1 MTNSHDESVT
11 VPWCDADT
19 HTFDHPFGFYIHVPF
34 CSSRCGYCDF
44 NTYTLDTYPG
54 SDPTGQWVDTAQQ
67 EIRMGAQLAA
77 QNGLDLPPVDTIFVG
92 GGTPSL
98 LGDKLVELL
107 KTVRTEF
114 GIARNAEITA
124 EANPESTSP
133 ALFDAWRAGG
143 VNRISLGMQ
152 SAEPRILKLLDR
164 QHTPERAS
172 AAIKEA
178 TAAGFEHLNL
188 DVIYGTPGESADE
201 VVHSLETVLET
212 EVDHVSA
219 YALTVEPGTALFR
232 KVRRGEIPPV
242 DEDIQASRYLAIDK
256 ILYSAG
262 FRWYEISNWAKLGED
277 GSTRSSRCRH
287 NMGYWT
293 GGNWWAVGP
302 GAHGYLGGVR
312 WSIRKNPRRYAELMA
327 AGRYPADWCEVLS
340 DEERLEETIMLQL
353 RVAEGLPAEVLNA
366 AQSQVA
372 EQAVL
377 DGLAT
382 WEGEPRS
389 LVLTRRGRLLADGIV
404 TNLLVA

>member
-1 MTNSHDESVT
+1 MTTSCDAVT
-11 VPWCDADT
+11 VPWGKADRD
-19 HTFDHPFGFYIHVPF
+19 TFNRPFGFYIHVPF
-34 CSSRCGYCDF
+34 CTSRCGYCDF
-44 NTYTLDTYPG
+44 NTYALDTYPG
-54 SDPTGQWVDTAQQ
+54 TDPIGTWVQTAQQ

-77 QNGLDLPPVDTIFVG
+77 QNGLTLPAVDTIFVG

-98 LGDKLVELL
+98 LGARLVQLL
-107 KTVRTEF
+107 ETVRTEF
-114 GIARNAEITA
+114 GIARDAEITA

-133 ALFDAWRAGG
+133 ALFDAWRAAG

-152 SAEPRILKLLDR
+152 SSEPRILNLLDR

-201 VVHSLETVLET
+201 VARSLETVLET
-212 EVDHVSA
+212 DVDHVSA

-232 KVRRGEIPPV
+232 NVRRGEIPPI
-242 DEDIQASRYLAIDK
+242 DEDIQASRYLDVDT
-256 ILYSAG
+256 ILHSAG
-262 FRWYEISNWAKLGED
+262 FGWYEISNWAKWDDD
-277 GSTRSSRCRH
+277 GTTKHSRCRH

-302 GAHGYLGGVR
+302 GAHGYLGGIR

-327 AGRYPADWCEVLS
+327 AGNYPADWCEVLS
-340 DEERLEETIMLQL
+340 AEEQREESIMLQL
-353 RVAEGLPAEVLNA
+353 RVAEGLPEEVLSS
-366 AQSQVA
+366 SQREVA
-372 EQAVL
+372 EQTVA

-382 WEGEPRS
+382 WEGAPRS